1 MFPPTAAHDQ
11 NPHAK
16 KSSLR
21 RLAMAVPQSQGYRL
35 PHDNL
40 DMFMFDPLIAMFEGW
55 LRAGDAWA
63 PFAVFAVTFLES
75 FPGVSILVPATAMLL
90 GIGALV
96 GSGVLEPGPVLIAAI
111 GGAIVG
117 DAIGFWLCRAFGKR
131 LVQKWLPR
139 SQRRNYARALLLFR
153 RWGWAAI
160 FFGRFLGPMRAVAPA
175 VAGVVRMPEGV
186 FQSANIA
193 SAIVWAPVMLL
204 PGWTAAVGAD
214 AAAKSQNGVFWAVLV
229 AVFVLGNWFL
239 VREMMRRRLAA
250 RMAAAVGE
258 G

>member
-1 MFPPTAAHDQ
+1 
-11 NPHAK
+11 
-16 KSSLR
+16 
-21 RLAMAVPQSQGYRL
+21 MAVPQSHGYSL
-35 PHDNL
+35 PHDIPDISML
-40 DMFMFDPLIAMFEGW
+40 DPLIATLEGW
-55 LRAGDAWA
+55 LRAGDDWA

-75 FPGVSILVPATAMLL
+75 FPGISILVPATAMLL
-90 GIGALV
+90 AIGALL
-96 GSGVLEPGPVLIAAI
+96 GAGVLDPMPVLIAAI

-117 DAIGFWLCRAFGKR
+117 DAVGFWLCRAFGKR

-175 VAGVVRMPEGV
+175 VAGVVRMKEGV

-193 SAIVWAPVMLL
+193 SAVVWAPVMLL
-204 PGWTAAVGAD
+204 PGWTAAAGAE
-214 AAAKSQNGVFWAVLV
+214 AVAKSQNGILWAGLAGLAILAAWFIGRDVL
-229 AVFVLGNWFL
+229 
-239 VREMMRRRLAA
+239 RRRLAA
-250 RMAAAVGE
+250 RVAAAVGE